1 MSVSELR
8 TRLEQELLESE
19 WNMLAAHHRR
29 DALFVVDAQL
39 ALLDAAVAVASDDRD
54 AVAGWLASGLLAR
67 PTAEQAEAW
76 AAEEEAAPGPRFV
89 VAIVQPFVLARRL

>member
-1 MSVSELR
+1 MTALR
-8 TRLEQELLESE
+8 VRLEEELLECE
-19 WNMLAAHHRR
+19 WSVLATHHARE
-29 DALFVVDAQL
+29 ASFMVDPQL
-39 ALLDAAVAVASDDRD
+39 DLLDAAVAVASDDRD

-89 VAIVQPFVLARRL
+89 AVIVQPFVLVQRT